1 MSRLLS
7 LAVACMISSTL
18 AFSQA
23 RVTQQP
29 QPTGGQHPNSVR
41 SVPNGNGSELSTSQ
55 GNAVATPSTSNQA
68 LPGNANPANA
78 AEGYA
83 NGQVVTPKPSQS
95 GPSGTAAGNAPP
107 TTDGNANNPET
118 GTTLNTAKPGAG
130 VITTWLWAALVIVAA
145 LMLIGILMRRD
156 RSRGTVGGP
165 DRRTLTMTE
174 LDRNRRD
181 RDIRRVG

>member
-1 MSRLLS
+1 MSRLLT
-7 LAVACMISSTL
+7 LAVACMIGSTL
-18 AFSQA
+18 TFSQA
-23 RVTQQP
+23 KVTEH
-29 QPTGGQHPNSVR
+29 PTSGSGQSSPNGVR
-41 SVPNGNGSELSTSQ
+41 SVPNSNGSELSTSQ

-68 LPGNANPANA
+68 LPGTANPAHA
-78 AEGYA
+78 SEGHA
-83 NGQVVTPKPSQS
+83 NGQAVTPKPSQS
-95 GPSGTAAGNAPP
+95 GPAGTAAGNTP
-107 TTDGNANNPET
+107 TTDGNANNPEP

-130 VITTWLWAALVIVAA
+130 VITTWLWAALAIVAA

-174 LDRNRRD
+174 PDRNRRD